1 MKGLFALS
9 GERPAGVK
17 TKLQTPHYQGQLE
30 SISSITFVHLM
41 CPYLMNCCSQMNYL
55 GVKLARNAVSYF
67 HRKPDVGSSPN
78 FVGKRLVDS
87 EMPKKKTG
95 ARKKAENRKERE
107 KQIRANRDH
116 VEVAK
121 HPCNFNMVSS

>member
-1 MKGLFALS
+1 MELRCRVHSIALKIQFLTVALAFVKITQPTYIKHKLIAFNVLRFAAKS
-9 GERPAGVK
+9 KFSWSPPGEA
-17 TKLQTPHYQGQLE
+17 
-30 SISSITFVHLM
+30 
-41 CPYLMNCCSQMNYL
+41 
-55 GVKLARNAVSYF
+55 
-67 HRKPDVGSSPN
+67 
-78 FVGKRLVDS
+78 

-121 HPCNFNMVSS
+121 HPCNVNMVCRFCSC